1 MPKRIITTEGEELR
15 MQPKPALG
23 VKIAVGIACGV
34 LALVALA
41 IWALVKA
48 VAP

>member
-1 MPKRIITTEGEELR
+1 MAKRVITTDGEELR
-15 MQPKPALG
+15 VQPKPALG
-23 VKIAVGIACGV
+23 VKIVIGIACGA

>member
-15 MQPKPALG
+15 VQPKPALG
-23 VKIAVGIACGV
+23 VKIAAGVACGA